1 MEKHRRYSRKRSQRR
16 NRRASRKM
24 RGGEKLTRQEFEQH
38 VMDIINQDANINE
51 AFKNTLTDDDIE
63 RLFRRYSGYN
73 DINRID
79 NELRTVFGTL
89 ISMPEE
95 DRPQTISDLLDL
107 LEEDADTSFE
117 FSEYENDGNTST
129 ISSIEGNTETD
140 GSFDSVDDSFQLG
153 GKRRTLAKKN
163 KRKTNKRKT
172 KKSKKTR
179 KNRKRRQYGGNM
191 TVTEDLDLQ
200 NYKDDEYNQMKNLGL
215 YPKQ

>member
-1 MEKHRRYSRKRSQRR
+1 MAKHKRYSRKRSQRR
-16 NRRASRKM
+16 NRSASRKM

-38 VMDIINQDANINE
+38 VMDIINQDANVNE

-79 NELRTVFGTL
+79 NELRTVFATL
-89 ISMPEE
+89 SSMPEE
-95 DRPQTISDLLDL
+95 DRPQTISGLLDL
-107 LEEDADTSFE
+107 LEEDADTSIE
-117 FSEYENDGNTST
+117 FSEYEPNDENMST

-163 KRKTNKRKT
+163 KRKTNKRKS

-179 KNRKRRQYGGNM
+179 KHRKMRQYGGKGLTSSTSPLLKENI
-191 TVTEDLDLQ
+191 E
-200 NYKDDEYNQMKNLGL
+200 NYDTYVRLGL
-215 YPKQ
+215 KEN